1 MNPQEIRA
9 IRHLTGL
16 TQSEFAKSLGVA
28 LLTINRWEK
37 GHSIPARDNIKKL
50 EKLIGDDNLQII
62 RTRMTLLETSDSL
75 RKRVNGK
82 KGEIKQ

>member
-37 GHSIPARDNIKKL
+37 GHTVPARDNIKKL

-62 RTRMTLLETSDSL
+62 RTRMTLLEASDSL
-75 RKRVNGK
+75 RKRISE
-82 KGEIKQ
+82 KGEIKR

>member
-16 TQSEFAKSLGVA
+16 TQTEFANSLDVT
-28 LLTINRWEK
+28 LLTVSRWEK

-62 RTRMTLLETSDSL
+62 RTRMTLLETSYSL
-75 RKRVNGK
+75 RKRVNDK
-82 KGEIKQ
+82 RGEI

>member
-9 IRHLTGL
+9 IRQLAGL
-16 TQSEFAKSLGVA
+16 TQTEFANSLGVT
-28 LLTINRWEK
+28 LLTVNRWEK
-37 GHSIPARDNIKKL
+37 GHSVPAKKNIKKL

-75 RKRVNGK
+75 RKRANDK
-82 KGEIKQ
+82 KGDLKR